1 MLSVSYWNLLF
12 TVINLLI
19 LFVLLKL
26 FLFKPVGKIIAKRQ
40 QEIDEQLSDADT
52 QKAEA
57 AALKEQYEA
66 SVQALEA
73 EKDQRRADA
82 QKAATEEYDR
92 IVADAQGQADEII
105 TEAKAEAETEKAKI
119 LRQAESDITD
129 MLLAATSKVAAA
141 HCGEESD
148 RRLYDEFLTKAGDS
162 LDKEDI

>member
-1 MLSVSYWNLLF
+1 MISLDWNLLF
-12 TVINLLI
+12 TAINLLI
-19 LFVLLKL
+19 LLVLMKL
-26 FLFKPVGKIIAKRQ
+26 FLFKPINKIIEKRQ
-40 QEIDEQLSDADT
+40 QEVDQQMTDADT

-57 AALKEQYEA
+57 AALKEQYET
-66 SVQALEA
+66 SMQALEA
-73 EKDQRRADA
+73 EKDKNRTDA

-92 IVADAQGQADEII
+92 IVADAHGQADEILA
-105 TEAKAEAETEKAKI
+105 EAKAEAETEKAKI

-129 MLLAATSKVAAA
+129 MLIAATSKVAAA

>member
-1 MLSVSYWNLLF
+1 MISLDWNLLF

-26 FLFKPVGKIIAKRQ
+26 FLFKPVNKIIEQRQ
-40 QEIDEQLSDADT
+40 QEVDEQLTNAEA

-57 AALKEQYEA
+57 AALKEQYES
-66 SVQALEA
+66 SVQAMEA
-73 EKDQRRADA
+73 EKDKKRADA

-92 IVADAQGQADEII
+92 IVADAHEEADEILA
-105 TEAKAEAETEKAKI
+105 EAKAEAEAEKAKI

-141 HCGEESD
+141 HVGEASD

-162 LDKEDI
+162 LDKKDV